1 MYSSAQLEALKQNF
15 KMTRKK
21 IEKSSSEKKLLIGF
35 SVSSLKDMAALV
47 KHNMQTYC
55 TVYPALQNMKVER
68 LGLYY
73 SKEDG
78 LICYVFSVKNILENT
93 EDYLFFHYDWEE
105 KFDYKSYYL
114 TSNTDDV
121 RNLYLTYA
129 VLNSISEREID
140 EMGKSLV
147 IEAAKVNPLVRKLK
161 ELQGQ
166 LGGKTKTTS
175 YSKTA

>member
-1 MYSSAQLEALKQNF
+1 MQSQILKENF
-15 KMTRKK
+15 KITRDK
-21 IEKSSSEKKLLIGF
+21 IEKSSSEKKLLIGL

-55 TVYPALQNMKVER
+55 TVYPALSNMKIEK
-68 LGLYY
+68 LGIYY
-73 SKEDG
+73 SKDSG
-78 LICYVFSVKNILENT
+78 LICSVFSIKNTLENT

-105 KFDYKSYYL
+105 KFDYKSYYI

-121 RNLYLTYA
+121 KNLSLTYA
-129 VLNSISEREID
+129 VLSSISEREID
-140 EMGKSLV
+140 EMAKTLV
-147 IEAAKVNPLVRKLK
+147 ADAAKVNPLVRKLK

-166 LGGKTKTTS
+166 FGGKTKTTS

>member
-1 MYSSAQLEALKQNF
+1 MHTSAQLKVLKENF
-15 KMTRKK
+15 STTRKK
-21 IEKSSSEKKLLIGF
+21 IDNSTSERKLLIGL
-35 SVSSLKDMAALV
+35 SISSLKDMVALV
-47 KHNMQTYC
+47 KHNMQIYC
-55 TVYPALQNMKVER
+55 TAYPVLQNMKVER

-78 LICYVFSVKNILENT
+78 LICYVFSIKNTLENT

-114 TSNTDDV
+114 TSNTNDAK
-121 RNLYLTYA
+121 NLYLTYA
-129 VLNSISEREID
+129 LLNSIGEREID
-140 EMGKSLV
+140 EMGKTLV
-147 IEAAKVNPLVRKLK
+147 ADAAKVNPLVKKLK

-166 LGGKTKTTS
+166 LGRKTKTTS

>member
-1 MYSSAQLEALKQNF
+1 MQSQILKENF
-15 KMTRKK
+15 KTTRDK
-21 IEKSSSEKKLLIGF
+21 IEKSTSEKKLLIGL

-47 KHNMQTYC
+47 KHNIQAYC
-55 TVYPALQNMKVER
+55 TIYPALQNMNVER

-78 LICYVFSVKNILENT
+78 LISYVFSVKNTLENT

-129 VLNSISEREID
+129 VLNSVSEREID
-140 EMGKSLV
+140 EIGKSLV
-147 IEAAKVNPLVRKLK
+147 VEAAKVNPLVRKLK

>member
-1 MYSSAQLEALKQNF
+1 MQILKENF
-15 KMTRKK
+15 KNTRAL
-21 IEKSSSEKKLLIGF
+21 IEKSSSEKKLLIGL
-35 SVSSLKDMAALV
+35 SISSLKDMAALV
-47 KHNMQTYC
+47 KHNMQAYTA
-55 TVYPALQNMKVER
+55 VYPALEKMKVER

-73 SKEDG
+73 SKE
-78 LICYVFSVKNILENT
+78 ENT

-121 RNLYLTYA
+121 KNLYLTYA
-129 VLNSISEREID
+129 VLNSVSEREID
-140 EMGKSLV
+140 EMGKNLV
-147 IEAAKVNPLVRKLK
+147 VEAAKVNPLVRKLK

-166 LGGKTKTTS
+166 LSGKAKTTS